1 MPMRVPLLVGTFP
14 ASTQVPASVGTGSS
28 TTDALHTPI
37 TSLRATLPPKQDVEP
52 LPRDVTRLLSVAADA
67 IGKNNLQAALDATEE
82 AEQLAPD
89 RVEPLEIRLVALLSR
104 GGSGDVRTVLDA
116 ISARD
121 PRNAVGIA
129 FRGLIAAQ
137 AGRDAEALALFALFI
152 GEGAIE
158 RRGVAIPLPT
168 EPGELEELAAACALR
183 LGYADAALSAIA
195 EAKRA
200 RATDG
205 KILRRIGLLESDAL
219 VMLGRRDEAC
229 VILRGLIPVESA
241 LAASEDADAKRAPAT
256 DATAA
261 SVRPLDEIAMLAL
274 LRLDLI
280 EVERGRVAERLR
292 DALSARQLAERSDF
306 AFWRV
311 TRLAEIAQLAPSAS
325 DASTLDGTTLG
336 ARETSASTSAVAA
349 TEQVGR
355 RELLRLMLSDGTL
368 TRAQRMEQLERVLV
382 RFSGG
387 FERDPMAMRFA
398 LWLLA
403 REDLARA
410 IDVATELVAEEP
422 CAIDAVVAGLLLAP
436 VDVDQILSILDQT
449 RRGATADAMRSR
461 VLARFGF
468 ADEAISVAEA
478 ARSRDPAS
486 LPLLAAAALAA
497 AEASDVTILGE
508 VDEVAG
514 GRDSVLAPILAR
526 AWMLVGDEG
535 RANDRGGSGGGSLA
549 SLLAANRS
557 EDAVRLEATG
567 RAALSSRLPFADECL
582 ALAAEIDP
590 FGDALDPLAQRLTAV
605 ESAGE
610 GTGQSA
616 SVLKRWADAAV
627 ATSPAVP
634 TRRKLGLLLALN
646 AGSVTRPTEIP
657 PAPLGARFDAL
668 VLAPSSLRLTSTLA
682 AQRARPQTIDAQA
695 AVAQTLIATG
705 DVAGAVA
712 ILERCSRSASVEGNS
727 RAVGALL
734 ATAAEIAKRE
744 PTRARDMSRTAEA
757 LLPRLGRATSGDM
770 LAAMRLAIVA
780 RSDEATLERL
790 AERLARASRP
800 LTVAD
805 TNGCLELLN
814 GVRRVDDDPFPAAL
828 LADAI
833 ARDTRAEAD
842 ARRRIA
848 RASIALGALSGGCW
862 QRTESLLCD
871 LASERIE
878 VFVRASDMP
887 SANVDGSTAVVG
899 TGGAVDLGRQFVR
912 AADAHALIGDELGSR
927 RLLERAVFTEPVSAE
942 AQNNLAYFVVDRGA
956 VDEATIAMSLEALA
970 KAPDNPSILDTVGVL
985 RYRQGRL
992 RDGADGMGAIT
1003 LFRQALRI
1011 RPEDPSLETLDHLGD
1026 ALWQEGDQQAAIRC
1040 WQQVGQVA
1048 QLRYPPQEIAKNLVE
1063 FQRREFG
1070 LALLEPA
1077 PLLRRLYG
1085 RIADRAARKLEEV
1098 ARGEPPS
1105 VRPMTLEAP
1114 GGMESGTNR

>member
-1 MPMRVPLLVGTFP
+1 M
-14 ASTQVPASVGTGSS
+14 
-28 TTDALHTPI
+28 
-37 TSLRATLPPKQDVEP
+37 
-52 LPRDVTRLLSVAADA
+52 PRDVTRLLSVAADA

-205 KILRRIGLLESDAL
+205 KALRRIGLLESDAL

-229 VILRGLIPVESA
+229 VILRGLNPVESA
-241 LAASEDADAKRAPAT
+241 LVASEDADAKLALAT
-256 DATAA
+256 DATSARA
-261 SVRPLDEIAMLAL
+261 RPLDEIAMLAL

-306 AFWRV
+306 ALWRV

-325 DASTLDGTTLG
+325 DASTLDGTNLG
-336 ARETSASTSAVAA
+336 ARETSASSSEVAA

-368 TRAQRMEQLERVLV
+368 TRSQRMEQLERVLV
-382 RFSGG
+382 RFSGESEFSG
-387 FERDPMAMRFA
+387 DFERDPMAMRFA

-410 IDVATELVAEEP
+410 IDVATELVAEKP

-549 SLLAANRS
+549 SMLAANRS
-557 EDAVRLEATG
+557 EDAVRLEVTG

-590 FGDALDPLAQRLTAV
+590 FDDALDPLAQRLTAV
-605 ESAGE
+605 ESADE
-610 GTGQSA
+610 RTGQSA

-634 TRRKLGLLLALN
+634 TRRKLGLLLALH

-705 DVAGAVA
+705 DVAGAVV

-727 RAVGALL
+727 RAIGALL

-744 PTRARDMSRTAEA
+744 PARARDMSRTAEA

-780 RSDEATLERL
+780 RSDETTLERL

-805 TNGCLELLN
+805 TNGCLELLD

-848 RASIALGALSGGCW
+848 RASIALGALSGGWW
-862 QRTESLLCD
+862 QRTESLLRD

-878 VFVRASDMP
+878 VFVRASDRP

-899 TGGAVDLGRQFVR
+899 TGGTVDLGRQFVR

-927 RLLERAVFTEPVSAE
+927 RLLERAVFIEPVSAE

-1026 ALWQEGDQQAAIRC
+1026 ALWQDGDQQAAIRC

-1085 RIADRAARKLEEV
+1085 RVADRAARKLEEV

-1105 VRPMTLEAP
+1105 VRPMTLEASD
-1114 GGMESGTNR
+1114 GIETGTNR

>member
-1 MPMRVPLLVGTFP
+1 M
-14 ASTQVPASVGTGSS
+14 
-28 TTDALHTPI
+28 
-37 TSLRATLPPKQDVEP
+37 
-52 LPRDVTRLLSVAADA
+52 
-67 IGKNNLQAALDATEE
+67 
-82 AEQLAPD
+82 
-89 RVEPLEIRLVALLSR
+89 
-104 GGSGDVRTVLDA
+104 
-116 ISARD
+116 
-121 PRNAVGIA
+121 
-129 FRGLIAAQ
+129 
-137 AGRDAEALALFALFI
+137 
-152 GEGAIE
+152 
-158 RRGVAIPLPT
+158 
-168 EPGELEELAAACALR
+168 
-183 LGYADAALSAIA
+183 
-195 EAKRA
+195 
-200 RATDG
+200 
-205 KILRRIGLLESDAL
+205 
-219 VMLGRRDEAC
+219 
-229 VILRGLIPVESA
+229 
-241 LAASEDADAKRAPAT
+241 
-256 DATAA
+256 
-261 SVRPLDEIAMLAL
+261 
-274 LRLDLI
+274 
-280 EVERGRVAERLR
+280 
-292 DALSARQLAERSDF
+292 
-306 AFWRV
+306 
-311 TRLAEIAQLAPSAS
+311 
-325 DASTLDGTTLG
+325 
-336 ARETSASTSAVAA
+336 
-349 TEQVGR
+349 
-355 RELLRLMLSDGTL
+355 
-368 TRAQRMEQLERVLV
+368 
-382 RFSGG
+382 
-387 FERDPMAMRFA
+387 
-398 LWLLA
+398 
-403 REDLARA
+403 
-410 IDVATELVAEEP
+410 
-422 CAIDAVVAGLLLAP
+422 
-436 VDVDQILSILDQT
+436 
-449 RRGATADAMRSR
+449 
-461 VLARFGF
+461 
-468 ADEAISVAEA
+468 
-478 ARSRDPAS
+478 
-486 LPLLAAAALAA
+486 
-497 AEASDVTILGE
+497 
-508 VDEVAG
+508 
-514 GRDSVLAPILAR
+514 
-526 AWMLVGDEG
+526 
-535 RANDRGGSGGGSLA
+535 
-549 SLLAANRS
+549 LAANRS
-557 EDAVRLEATG
+557 EDAARLEATG

-605 ESAGE
+605 EGAGE
-610 GTGQSA
+610 GA
-616 SVLKRWADAAV
+616 SMLKRWADAAV

-634 TRRKLGLLLALN
+634 TWRKLGLLLALN

-705 DVAGAVA
+705 DVAGAVTV
-712 ILERCSRSASVEGNS
+712 LELCSRSPSVEGNS
-727 RAVGALL
+727 RAIGALL
-734 ATAAEIAKRE
+734 TTAAEIAKRE
-744 PTRARDMSRTAEA
+744 PARARDMSRTAEA

-780 RSDEATLERL
+780 RSDEAKLERL
-790 AERLARASRP
+790 SERLARASRP

-814 GVRRVDDDPFPAAL
+814 GVRHVDDDPFPAAL

-833 ARDTRAEAD
+833 ARDTRAEAE

-848 RASIALGALSGGCW
+848 RASIALGALSGGWW
-862 QRTESLLCD
+862 QRTESLLRD
-871 LASERIE
+871 LASEGLE
-878 VFVRASDMP
+878 VFVRATDAP
-887 SANVDGSTAVVG
+887 SANVDGSTVVVG
-899 TGGAVDLGRQFVR
+899 TEGTVDLGRQFVR

-927 RLLERAVFTEPVSAE
+927 RLLERAVLIEPVSAE